1 MKTDRFAAKGST
13 LLFALQLAIG
23 QNALAQNAD
32 LKNTQPPPPPSIL
45 ESDNTNLQA
54 PATLNPL
61 PPAASLSW
69 QDAVD
74 FAMQNH
80 PSIQGARQRLSASN
94 FELDAAEYQ
103 RFPTPSVDYGRV
115 GGGSSGNQASL
126 SLTQPL
132 YAFGRIDSSIAA
144 AENRVGAASI
154 AIEETKVDLIDR
166 VLIAFFDVN
175 KTREL
180 IEVQKEFVRQHE
192 DLRNT
197 VQRRFQGDVGSQSDL
212 LLAQT
217 RLDQAQNQLAIFE
230 SQYKKATATLQS
242 LTKVNAL
249 GFVVPEKQAPAVQ
262 SEPQLQTYA
271 RNFSP
276 TIKRLTAER
285 DALKEEAQVAAATTK
300 PQVVLRAER
309 VETNIPTPFTDN
321 RIVTLL
327 QYQPGAGLSAG
338 SRAAAAES
346 RAIAAELDIQAA
358 QLQLSE
364 RCATLFNEMSINL
377 SQERSLAKVLES
389 NQGFFESML
398 RQFQAGKRSWLDV
411 LNSVRETNQAAIA
424 LATTRND
431 AQLNVRRV
439 SNLAGLSHVVAE
451 PVNEEEAKND

>member
-1 MKTDRFAAKGST
+1 MKTDRFAAKSST
-13 LLFALQLAIG
+13 LLLALHLAIG
-23 QNALAQNAD
+23 HNALAQD
-32 LKNTQPPPPPSIL
+32 DGFKNTPAPSPPSIL
-45 ESDNTNLQA
+45 ESDNANLQT
-54 PATLNPL
+54 PVQQNTL
-61 PPAASLSW
+61 PPTAALSW
-69 QDAVD
+69 QNAVD

-80 PSIQGARQRLSASN
+80 PSIQGARQRLNASN

-115 GGGSSGNQASL
+115 GGGSSGNQTTI

-180 IEVQKEFVRQHE
+180 IETQREFVRQHE

-230 SQYKKATATLQS
+230 SQYNKATATLQS

-249 GFVVPEKQAPAVQ
+249 GFVMPEKQAPAVQ
-262 SEPQLQTYA
+262 SEPQLQA
-271 RNFSP
+271 LAKNFSP

-285 DALKEEAQVAAATTK
+285 DALKEEAQVAGASTK

-309 VETNIPTPFTDN
+309 VETNIPTTFTDN

-346 RAIAAELDIQAA
+346 RTLAAELDIQAA

-364 RCATLFNEMSINL
+364 RCATLFNEMTINL
-377 SQERSLAKVLES
+377 SQERSLTKVLES

-411 LNSVRETNQAAIA
+411 LNSVRETNQAAIS

-439 SNLAGLSHVVAE
+439 SNLAGLGYTAD
-451 PVNEEEAKND
+451 PVNKEEAKND